1 MKIFEDK
8 KKLLHFN
15 NSDIYCSCKEFSDL
29 TDYEL
34 TSIKKIKSENFK
46 KSNEEN
52 SYPVSVSD
60 HRSHHFLIFQNSKLL
75 AYSRLVPPSF
85 NFNRLTLERF
95 CVAKD
100 YRNKGISKILMEM
113 VFKKTQSLYPQET
126 LNLLS
131 LEDTKKFYEKFGFFS
146 NYLIFDENGN
156 SHHQMTKSFK

>member
-8 KKLLHFN
+8 KNLLHFN